1 MTAALLDHLWQS
13 TLFAL
18 AAALVTLALRRNEAR
33 VRFWVWLAA
42 AAKFLIP
49 FSLLSGLGSQLSVHR
64 PAQAAVS
71 MQTVVNVLDQVV
83 EPLTASHGGSLQPAA
98 AASSIEAI
106 LLVAWGLGCATLLIR
121 WGVRWMRIRT
131 TVAKAVPATIAAPVT
146 LNKRIPVKLTAE
158 LWEPAVVGLLR
169 PVLLMPSGIADRL
182 TTAQLQSVIAH
193 EVCHVRRRDNLTA
206 ALQMLVEAIFWFH
219 PLVWWIGAR
228 MIEERER
235 ACDEGVLAM
244 WNQPEVYAEGILNV
258 CRFYVESKLACVA
271 GVSGADL
278 KKRVEIIMTHRT
290 VLGLN
295 AARKILLAT
304 ATAVAIATPVVTGLL
319 GAPRAAARESA
330 SQTDAS
336 NAVFDS
342 VAIRKSSSQ
351 GMNWLILKDGGLTTQ
366 GVSLRKV
373 IAAAYGVQESRVL
386 GGPAWI
392 DTPLY
397 DIVAHGGPPEPGH
410 DFPSADY
417 RHSIQALLTSRFGLL
432 AHPDTQQLSAYSL
445 HVDESGSKLKATA
458 SAAPGAASTPTR
470 RGFKVMPG
478 VVTAVDV
485 DVSMLTGMIDRQLGK
500 PVLDK
505 TGLTG
510 HYDFTLTGTLSAQ
523 SLPALLHEQLGLNVE
538 PAIVPVEVIV
548 VDQLQEPTLDS
559 PEAFAKLGGGVPP
572 FPVPKS

>member
-18 AAALVTLALRRNEAR
+18 AAALVTLALRRNAAR

-49 FSLLSGLGSQLSVHR
+49 FSLLSGLGSQFSVHR
-64 PAQAAVS
+64 PAQSAVS

-83 EPLTASHGGSLQPAA
+83 EPLTASHGGSLRPAA

-106 LLVAWGLGCATLLIR
+106 LLVVWGLGCATLLIR
-121 WGVRWMRIRT
+121 WGIRWMRIRT
-131 TVAKAVPATIAAPVT
+131 TVARAVPATIAAPVT

-258 CRFYVESKLACVA
+258 CRFYVESKLPCVA

-295 AARKILLAT
+295 APKKVLLAT
-304 ATAVAIATPVVTGLL
+304 VTAVAIVTPVVTGLL
-319 GAPRAAARESA
+319 GAPRAAAQDA
-330 SQTDAS
+330 VSQTDAS
-336 NAVFDS
+336 TAVFDS
-342 VAIRKSSSQ
+342 VAIRKSPDQ
-351 GMNWLILKDGGLTTQ
+351 GARWIVMKDGALTSRAT
-366 GVSLRKV
+366 SLRMV
-373 IAAAYGVQESRVL
+373 VAAAYGVQATRVI

-397 DIVAHGGPPEPGH
+397 DIVARSDRFGAGH
-410 DFPSADY
+410 DGARADY
-417 RHSIQALLTSRFGLL
+417 RHMIQALLTSRFGLL
-432 AHPDTQQLSAYSL
+432 AHRDTQQLSAYAL
-445 HVDESGSKLKATA
+445 RVDENGPKLKAA
-458 SAAPGAASTPTR
+458 SAEASSDASGNWR
-470 RGFKVMPG
+470 AGFKITPG
-478 VVTAVDV
+478 VLIASAVDV
-485 DVSMLTGMIDRQLGK
+485 NMLTGMIDRQLGK
-500 PVLDK
+500 PVLNK

-510 HYDFTLTGTLSAQ
+510 RYDFTLTGALSAQ
-523 SLPALLHEQLGLNVE
+523 SLPALLHEQLGLNIE
-538 PAIVPVEVIV
+538 PAVAPTDVIV

-572 FPVPKS
+572 FPVPKT